1 MKQMKFFLLLS
12 VVMVLGMEAAVAK
25 RRVPPPPPPV
35 SLTATFETAQVYYD
49 VDSFTGIDDLTGLQ
63 ADARATQDARGVWN
77 VWVSYTEHLVVAN
90 NNDLLIPG
98 GVTFSLPGRT
108 FDLTGFTMFGYVL
121 GNPRTAGKQLD
132 YSILAY
138 YPNNPNPVVVTFS
151 INSLAVLSRDFSTDA
166 RLKGLDHAVV
176 QFAPNVGKTYFIN
189 TVITPH

>member
-1 MKQMKFFLLLS
+1 MKQMKFLLLS
-12 VVMVLGMEAAVAK
+12 VVMVLGIEAAEAK
-25 RRVPPPPPPV
+25 RPAPPPPPPPV
-35 SLTATFETAQVYYD
+35 SLTATFDNAQVYYG

-77 VWVSYTEHLVVAN
+77 VWTSYTEHLVVAN
-90 NNDLLIPG
+90 NNDLLNPG

-121 GNPRTAGKQLD
+121 GNPSAAGKRLD

-138 YPNNPNPVVVTFS
+138 YPNNPNPTVVTFS
-151 INSLAVLSRDFSTDA
+151 INSLAVLSRDFSTDL

-189 TVITPH
+189 TVFTPY